1 MPEVEP
7 QQQRKGR
14 RMLLTLLVLFSLP
27 LLAVL
32 SMYWLDYRPGGAS
45 HGDLLT
51 PPKPLHPPAIAD
63 LHGTP
68 FNAEQWKTKW
78 HLVMI
83 AEGNC
88 AEECQ
93 QRVHLVRQI
102 HVTLN
107 KEIERVQRVLIVP
120 NAADKTGLAELQ
132 QQYPDL
138 IILVGAEATAL
149 AGEFDLP
156 GQPGN
161 TSDRT
166 YVVDPLGNLMMSY
179 PAGFDPKGM
188 QKDLTRLLKYS
199 WVG

>member
-1 MPEVEP
+1 MPEIEP

-14 RMLLTLLVLFSLP
+14 RMLLILLVLFSLP
-27 LLAVL
+27 LLAVM

-51 PPKPLHPPAIAD
+51 PPKALHPVAVTD
-63 LHGTP
+63 LQGKS
-68 FNAEQWKTKW
+68 FGAEQWKSKW

-83 AEGNC
+83 ADGNC
-88 AEECQ
+88 ADECQ
-93 QRVHLVRQI
+93 QRVHLLRQI

-120 NAADKTGLAELQ
+120 NASDNTGLAALQ

-138 IILVGAEATAL
+138 VILVGAEATTL

-156 GQPGN
+156 GQPAN
-161 TSDRT
+161 TSERS

>member
-1 MPEVEP
+1 MPEIEP

-27 LLAVL
+27 VVAVIG
-32 SMYWLDYRPGGAS
+32 MYGLDYRPGGAS
-45 HGDLLT
+45 HGELLT
-51 PPKPLHPPAIAD
+51 PPKALQPPTVAD
-63 LHGTP
+63 LHGKP
-68 FNAEQWKTKW
+68 FDAGQWKKKW

-83 AEGNC
+83 AEGTC
-88 AEECQ
+88 AEDCQ
-93 QRVHLVRQI
+93 QRVHLLRQI

-107 KEIERVQRVLIVP
+107 KEIERVQRILIVP
-120 NAADKTGLAELQ
+120 NATDTSGLSALQ

-138 IILVGAEATAL
+138 VILTGPEATAL
-149 AGEFDLP
+149 AGRFELP
-156 GQPGN
+156 GTPGE
-161 TSDRT
+161 SDASA